1 MEERERKEAEEK
13 REEENAKRAKS
24 KAEMAVVAH
33 QAEVKKQRKL
43 KEFQDAL
50 DAAPPADLDS
60 PLAKGFAK
68 AKMGIA
74 EKDDLVKFIQDTQA
88 KAIADTK
95 KPGGDYFTVKAG
107 GKTFE
112 FGTPPPTI
120 DASLGGSG
128 SEGAAGAFG
137 GGGFEIGSEVGELT
151 RTIDEET
158 GRPRWENPTKATIV
172 PSTLAAGAGIARA
185 LLEGKE
191 KRTKLSKD
199 FGKAL
204 RTGLETLT
212 GEARQANVRALRD
225 EMVGQGLTTA
235 ENFNRV
241 GRKMLKDIEDER
253 TRAKIDFLRSPQGGT
268 VSAPGIDRLKEMQG
282 RAFGTSTALRG
293 SVGRLGDASRSL
305 GTERGRLRKE
315 ARAMEGR
322 GHRSGAAQ
330 LRGAAALTGE
340 PGIST
345 PAYREGQRA
354 AAKEIADLQKRLIE
368 AHIANQEAAAR
379 RNANPPDQP
388 GSDIDPGFYLP
399 RPRGKVNPSASQGA
413 GYGTPIKQ

>member
-1 MEERERKEAEEK
+1 MAKKGAEKSKPLTGAKKTQFDAQMRRVKREAE
-13 REEENAKRAKS
+13 A
-24 KAEMAVVAH
+24 
-33 QAEVKKQRKL
+33 KKQREL
-43 KEFQDAL
+43 KKFQDAL

-60 PLAKGFAK
+60 PLAQGFAK
-68 AKMGIA
+68 ANIGTA
-74 EKDDLVKFIQDTQA
+74 EKDDLVKFIQDTRE
-88 KAIADTK
+88 KAIAAATPKEEGFDITV
-95 KPGGDYFTVKAG
+95 GGETYRIGPDAPVPMTTGLIPDAG
-107 GKTFE
+107 GAT
-112 FGTPPPTI
+112 G
-120 DASLGGSG
+120 ALGGG
-128 SEGAAGAFG
+128 E
-137 GGGFEIGSEVGELT
+137 FEIGSEVGELT

-172 PSTLAAGAGIARA
+172 PSTLAAGAGIAGA

-322 GHRSGAAQ
+322 GYRSGAAQ

-354 AAKEIADLQKRLIE
+354 AEEELEDLKRRLIE

-379 RNANPPDQP
+379 RNNKAFEDGPV
-388 GSDIDPGFYLP
+388 Y
-399 RPRGKVNPSASQGA
+399 RPTVNPNASPGA
-413 GYGTPIKQ
+413 GYGDPIKQ